1 MTELIICILPIFII
15 KPVQVSFRKKMTV
28 VVAFAFR
35 IFVIIA
41 TIIRLAFM
49 QKSPSSADMTTYAF
63 QTTVITQCVL
73 CVSLMTACIPCLKP
87 FLDAFETGMLNVT
100 LHKRIG
106 GGSNSN
112 SYGNSYALAGM
123 SRGKRESVITSQ
135 YVEDEIEMLGSSA
148 AAFAVTYPEDLP
160 VDRSPTMAIQRT
172 DQWSVRHEYVDT
184 KALEDTG
191 SETSA
196 NRVGQAI

>member
-1 MTELIICILPIFII
+1 
-15 KPVQVSFRKKMTV
+15 
-28 VVAFAFR
+28 
-35 IFVIIA
+35 
-41 TIIRLAFM
+41 
-49 QKSPSSADMTTYAF
+49 
-63 QTTVITQCVL
+63 
-73 CVSLMTACIPCLKP
+73 
-87 FLDAFETGMLNVT
+87 MLNVA

-112 SYGNSYALAGM
+112 AYGNSYALPGI
-123 SRGKRESVITSQ
+123 SRGKRETVITSQ

-148 AAFAVTYPEDLP
+148 AAFAITSPEDLP

-172 DQWSVRHEYVDT
+172 DQWSVRHEYVDA
-184 KALEDTG
+184 KVLEDTG

>member
-1 MTELIICILPIFII
+1 M
-15 KPVQVSFRKKMTV
+15 R
-28 VVAFAFR
+28 
-35 IFVIIA
+35 
-41 TIIRLAFM
+41 
-49 QKSPSSADMTTYAF
+49 KSPSSADMTTQAF
-63 QTTVITQCVL
+63 QTIIITQCVL

-87 FLDAFETGMLNVT
+87 FLDAFETGMLNVA

-112 SYGNSYALAGM
+112 SYGNSYALAGI
-123 SRGKRESVITSQ
+123 SRGKRETVITSQ

-148 AAFAVTYPEDLP
+148 AAFAITSPEDLP

-172 DQWSVRHEYVDT
+172 DQWSVRHEYVDA
-184 KALEDTG
+184 KVLEDTG

>member
-1 MTELIICILPIFII
+1 M
-15 KPVQVSFRKKMTV
+15 R
-28 VVAFAFR
+28 
-35 IFVIIA
+35 
-41 TIIRLAFM
+41 
-49 QKSPSSADMTTYAF
+49 KSPSSPDMTPYAF

-73 CVSLMTACIPCLKP
+73 CISLMTACIPCLKP
-87 FLDAFETGMLNVT
+87 FLDAFETGMLNVS

-123 SRGKRESVITSQ
+123 SRGKRENVITSP

-148 AAFAVTYPEDLP
+148 AAFAITSPEDSR
-160 VDRSPTMAIQRT
+160 VDRSPTMVIQRT
-172 DQWSVRHEYVDT
+172 DQWSVRHEYVDA
-184 KALEDTG
+184 KALDDTG

-196 NRVGQAI
+196 KRVGQAI